1 MENMIFYDSITFVTD
16 LFGVRFLFQKSF
28 YSCLKQIKNI
38 PFMTLHGP
46 NWWHYR
52 FRHRAS

>member
-1 MENMIFYDSITFVTD
+1 MT
-16 LFGVRFLFQKSF
+16 
-28 YSCLKQIKNI
+28 
-38 PFMTLHGP
+38 FMTLKGV